1 MKKLIPIFVFL
12 LTVICY
18 SQNENLDKMELRN
31 GKVFMGKVEKIKT
44 EIVEFRE
51 SETDLVYETEKK
63 DIRYIQLVN
72 GKILT
77 FEEEYNVSQQNES
90 QTPQSDH
97 MIVEKDDGAP
107 VGLIILATVG
117 VVLLTLILIGAAAQ

>member
-1 MKKLIPIFVFL
+1 MKKLIPIFVFFI
-12 LTVICY
+12 TVVCF
-18 SQNENLDKMELRN
+18 SQNENLDKMELRD

-63 DIRYIQLVN
+63 DIRYIQLVG

-90 QTPQSDH
+90 QIPQSDR

-117 VVLLTLILIGAAAQ
+117 VVLLTLIIIGAAAQ